1 MRSIED
7 EDALELPVDRRG
19 FLRKECGSCRRQ
31 FKLRHTEADTTLFLR
46 RVSKGLPH
54 ANEHEIAIA
63 SAPRSCP
70 YCGHRAD
77 ADAWWTE
84 EHRLCLSK
92 IAASLSE
99 EIRFEQLRY
108 VERTLGQN
116 PYLTFLP
123 VAPAPFHSSMRAEP
137 DDMRVVPLV
146 CCGEEVKV
154 RDTWTGSIHCPYCGI
169 EHETEPP
176 HSLAAIE

>member
-1 MRSIED
+1 MRNREAD
-7 EDALELPVDRRG
+7 ESFELPVDRRG
-19 FLRKECGSCRRQ
+19 YLRKECSSCRRQ
-31 FKLRHTEADTTLFLR
+31 FKLRFTDADNALFQR
-46 RVSKGLPH
+46 RVAKGLPH
-54 ANEHEIAIA
+54 ANEHEIATGAAVRI
-63 SAPRSCP
+63 CP
-70 YCGHRAD
+70 YCAHHAD

-84 EHRLCLSK
+84 EHRLWLGK

-116 PYLTFLP
+116 PYMTFLP
-123 VAPAPFHSSMRAEP
+123 VAPAPFHGQMRAEA

-154 RDTWTGSIHCPYCGI
+154 RESWAGPIHCPFCGI

-176 HSLAAIE
+176 HSAAGIE